1 MLRFKGQFQKFL
13 SKNPEVV
20 EWLKAEGYEDLK
32 SQLEFIKKEKK
43 KAKYNKLEF
52 RAAVSGWGGGF
63 LIKAGTI
70 GPILFHI
77 FAGAFTTMLTS
88 GALSVVALGT
98 AVFAAFQQHAI
109 ISGASTALSA
119 ACMVFAVRHR
129 NARLLNLIKEQILNP
144 EGARNKQELKEALAP
159 HQKAEKPKADKKVKP
174 NRLKSQDSGVSNTV
188 PPTQEERNATLASF
202 LKNSQEATQS
212 ALEVSRK
219 TDEVLKEIKAKNEKK
234 MGVTHNEK
242 PFL

>member
-1 MLRFKGQFQKFL
+1 
-13 SKNPEVV
+13 
-20 EWLKAEGYEDLK
+20 
-32 SQLEFIKKEKK
+32 
-43 KAKYNKLEF
+43 
-52 RAAVSGWGGGF
+52 
-63 LIKAGTI
+63 
-70 GPILFHI
+70 
-77 FAGAFTTMLTS
+77 
-88 GALSVVALGT
+88 
-98 AVFAAFQQHAI
+98 
-109 ISGASTALSA
+109 
-119 ACMVFAVRHR
+119 
-129 NARLLNLIKEQILNP
+129 ARLLNLIKEQILNP